1 MEYNRDILL
10 SDLREN
16 AIEVFFTSPNG
27 LKQAIRCSLRPDLLP
42 ATYIVEKQ
50 TEKEFHETNLDM
62 IAAWNL
68 QKGGWVQMNINTIE
82 YVQILDNY
90 Q

>member
-1 MEYNRDILL
+1 MSYERDHLL

-16 AIEVFFTSPNG
+16 AIEVFYTAPNG
-27 LKQAIRCSLRPDLLP
+27 VKQAVRCSLRPDLLP
-42 ATYIVEKQ
+42 STYIVEKE
-50 TEKEFHETNLDM
+50 TEKEFHETNPDL

-68 QKGGWVQMNINTIE
+68 QKGGWIQVNINNVE